1 MTGNLQ
7 YVHLDFNSFSGTLD
21 HFCGC
26 QVLKVLGL
34 VNNAVE
40 GAIPDCFLAFTQ
52 LQTLHL
58 GGNRLTGAVPAF
70 SAESLRSLDLSRN
83 ALSGVPAFGKLMQAT
98 GITEVDYFGNRLSG
112 PLDGLAGHPAL
123 VVLDVHDNKL
133 AGHVP
138 AAYATTL
145 PHLYVLHAQ
154 RNSLTGHLPDAF
166 AASTVASF
174 DFRENPLYCPLPQL
188 PAGGTAACTYWQ
200 LGLANPSRCVVGQR
214 CFVVVNGANFVAGER
229 VECRFG
235 DALRAPALVV
245 SPHELRCVVVPQ
257 RTGVVRLDLVVDGKP
272 VTANQL
278 PFEFVNATTATATAT
293 ATAVAPRSS
302 TSSPRNAEPVR
313 VRIHG
318 ESKCPDFG
326 SIATIFQ
333 PLLHALGPDV
343 LDVQL
348 GWIMKEIP
356 EYATGYWSLHGQAE
370 VIGNAMISCVAK
382 QHNMTAAFDFAAC
395 LAEKIDTVPNNAPE
409 CAARVGADFA
419 AVRDCA
425 LSPTGSQLLHR
436 AMELSDSDG
445 AVWSPTVVINDDVFC
460 LWHSSPCKATAPADF
475 LRAICAAYTGPK
487 PKACN

>member
-1 MTGNLQ
+1 M
-7 YVHLDFNSFSGTLD
+7 
-21 HFCGC
+21 CGC
-26 QVLKVLGL
+26 QALKVLGL
-34 VNNAVE
+34 VDNAVE
-40 GAIPDCFLAFTQ
+40 GTIPDCLLDFTQ

-70 SAESLRSLDLSRN
+70 SAASLRSLDLSRN

-98 GITEVDYFGNRLSG
+98 GLTEVDYFGNRLSG
-112 PLDGLAGHPAL
+112 GLGGLAGHPAL

-133 AGHVP
+133 SGRVP
-138 AAYATTL
+138 AAYAASM

-154 RNSLTGHLPDAF
+154 RNALTGHLPAAY

-174 DFRENPLYCPLPQL
+174 DFSENPLYCPLPQL
-188 PAGGTAACTYWQ
+188 PAGGAAACTYWQ

-214 CFVVVNGANFVAGER
+214 CFVVVNGANFVPGEA
-229 VECRFG
+229 VQCRFG
-235 DALRAPALVV
+235 DALRVPALVV
-245 SPHELRCVVVPQ
+245 SPRELRCVAVPQ
-257 RTGVVRLDLVVDGKP
+257 RAGVVRLDLVVDDQP
-272 VTANQL
+272 ITANQL
-278 PFEFVNATTATATAT
+278 PFEFVNATTDADDAATP
-293 ATAVAPRSS
+293 AP
-302 TSSPRNAEPVR
+302 PRRGRDAAEPVR

-333 PLLHALGPDV
+333 PLLHRLGADV

-348 GWIMKEIP
+348 GWILKESP

-382 QHNMTAAFDFAAC
+382 QHNMTAAVDFAAC
-395 LAEKIDTVPNNAPE
+395 LAEKIDTVPNNAPA

-425 LSPTGSQLLHR
+425 LSPTGSQLLRR
-436 AMELSDSDG
+436 AMELSNSDG

-460 LWHSSPCKATAPADF
+460 LWHSSPCKATTEADF

-487 PKACN
+487 PSACN